1 VIGGITYYFSD
12 NIADLFNN
20 YRRHDGPDGPDVAP
34 DAGQRDNQNRAPQL
48 DREGSTINDLPT
60 DKPSVV
66 SRINALLKSEDNF
79 TFDDSHSDASD
90 DTIRPPVRRRIPS
103 ISPDLQALHNK
114 MADTVLSGK
123 SPIIV
128 LTEDELDQLRK
139 E

>member
-79 TFDDSHSDASD
+79 TFDDSLSDASD
-90 DTIRPPVRRRIPS
+90 DTIRPPKRRFIPARTP
-103 ISPDLQALHNK
+103 IEQALHDR
-114 MADTVLSGK
+114 MADTILSANSSNVVLK
-123 SPIIV
+123 E
-128 LTEDELDQLRK
+128 EDLIKLRNL
-139 E
+139 